1 MAKSSSPAMALEK
14 VIVRLP
20 DGMRDLLKTSAEA
33 NNRSMNA
40 EIVARLEASF
50 QNKVE
55 TIGPSVE
62 YMEDYLKRLDERYQ
76 KLYGPMPHDPL
87 PPFDSRKKDSD

>member
-1 MAKSSSPAMALEK
+1 MAQPTQTDPQFKLRIPAQLKISIEK
-14 VIVRLP
+14 AAIR
-20 DGMRDLLKTSAEA
+20 

-62 YMEDYLKRLDERYQ
+62 YMEEYLKRLDERYQ
-76 KLYGPMPHDPL
+76 KLYGPMPSDPL
-87 PPFDSRKKDSD
+87 PPFDNGKKDSD